1 MFCYSLCSQIES
13 LEARCEELQKSLD
26 EMTVAQ
32 EAARR
37 RKRKSV
43 CTPDEPDTPHGV
55 GHNSEENV
63 DKLSLNK
70 LPLQHVN
77 SSSDDEEVTQL
88 LQQLQEVRS
97 QRAKEQRKIQ
107 DLEEQVSS
115 LIQV

>member
-1 MFCYSLCSQIES
+1 
-13 LEARCEELQKSLD
+13 
-26 EMTVAQ
+26 MTVAQ

-43 CTPDEPDTPHGV
+43 CTPDEPDTPCGV
-55 GHNSEENV
+55 GHNSDENV
-63 DKLSLNK
+63 GKLPVNK

-115 LIQV
+115 LIQVMTS